1 MYSSDKPFDERSP
14 DQQIRRRHAAERNPG
29 NGERDRYHEN
39 LCHVDFLFY
48 FISCKIINVIVPV
61 NDE

>member
-1 MYSSDKPFDERSP
+1 MYSSDKSFDERSP

-39 LCHVDFLFY
+39 L
-48 FISCKIINVIVPV
+48 
-61 NDE
+61 